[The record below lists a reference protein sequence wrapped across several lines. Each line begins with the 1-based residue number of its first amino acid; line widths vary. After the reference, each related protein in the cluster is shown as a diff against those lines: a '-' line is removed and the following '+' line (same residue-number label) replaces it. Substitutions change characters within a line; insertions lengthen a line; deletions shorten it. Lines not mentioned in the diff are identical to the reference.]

1 MLATKF
7 PKSRF
12 VASEVCPK
20 LVESN
25 KARWAHVP
33 NLSFSVD
40 DLCAL
45 PDTPDRQYDWVVCNN
60 VIHDLPNPPKA
71 FLGIRRLLRK
81 PDGIFTFVDVAT
93 SGSPL
98 EDRGNMA
105 AAFHYGCGVFLCVP
119 ESYQREDSMAL
130 GPCWGRR
137 TAINMARRADFD
149 VRDIML
155 DDVFGLFICN
165 IPQDSNC

>member
-20 LVESN
+20 LVDSN

-45 PDTPDRQYDWVVCNN
+45 PDKPDRQYDWVFCND
-60 VIHDLPNPPKA
+60 VIHDLPDPPAA
-71 FLGIRRLLRK
+71 FRGIRRFLRK
-81 PDGIFTFVDVAT
+81 PDGLFLFVDVVT
-93 SGSPL
+93 SGSPV
-98 EDRGNMA
+98 EDRGKLKA
-105 AAFHYGCGVFLCVP
+105 SYYYAVGTFFCIP

-130 GPCWGRR
+130 GPCWGRH
-137 TAINMARRADFD
+137 TAINMATEAGFD
-149 VRDIML
+149 VQ
-155 DDVFGLFICN
+155 DVKVDPSHNLFICY
-165 IPQDSNC
+165 PRQES

>member
-20 LVESN
+20 LVDSN
-25 KARWAHVP
+25 RARWAHVP

-45 PDTPDRQYDWVVCNN
+45 PDTPDRQYDWVFCND
-60 VIHDLPNPPKA
+60 VIHDLPDPPAA
-71 FLGIRRLLRK
+71 FRGIRRFLRK
-81 PDGIFTFVDVAT
+81 PDGVFSFVDVAM

-98 EDRGNMA
+98 KDKGNMRVSFYYA
-105 AAFHYGCGVFLCVP
+105 CGTFLCVP
-119 ESYQREDSMAL
+119 ESYQRSDSMAL
-130 GPCWGRR
+130 GPCWGRD
-137 TAINMARRADFD
+137 TALNMATQAGFDARA
-149 VRDIML
+149 VML
-155 DDVFGLFICN
+155 DAAHGLFICRL
-165 IPQDSNC
+165 PRESET